1 MKKLSFLIALMLCI
15 TISGVY
21 AAWSYA
27 GTNDIADVYTEAK
40 VTIADVELQGANGVY
55 TITSNLVL
63 TVDQAN
69 SDHEAKLVFAS
80 NNNEAIFL
88 KVTFTPA
95 ANAPQTIKDNAV
107 LTEIYYGLTTPMQYK
122 MDAQGNYSAEGTP
135 TDIFTFSNPS
145 DGTLNNTITW
155 TKEADGSFSY
165 TMDVDALKEAIQLS
179 RTFVLDTKSEHD
191 EFGKALAGNI
201 IVRVTDGTVN

>member
-1 MKKLSFLIALMLCI
+1 MKKLSALIVLMLCLTI
-15 TISGVY
+15 TGVY

-40 VTIADVELQGANGVY
+40 VTITDVTLQGANGVY

-63 TVDQAN
+63 TIDQAN
-69 SDHEAKLVFAS
+69 EDHEAKLVFGS
-80 NNNEAIFL
+80 NNSEAIYL

-95 ANAPQTIKDNAV
+95 ANAPQTIKENAIP
-107 LTEIYYGLTTPMQYK
+107 TEIYYGVTTPMQYK
-122 MDAQGNYSAEGTP
+122 MDGDGNYSDTGTP
-135 TDIFTFSNPS
+135 ADIFTFSNVS

-155 TKEADGSFSY
+155 TKEADGTFSY
-165 TMDVDALKEAIQLS
+165 TMNEADLKSAIRLS
-179 RTFVLDTKSEHD
+179 KTFVLDTKAEHTA
-191 EFGKALAGNI
+191 FGTALAGNI